1 MDKFLDIYINEIFLQ
16 KNFALQSYNKFIDSL
31 DTQKSPKNTLY
42 HIHHFLVH
50 TSNIIKILFPK
61 DNPKNQDNIFIQER
75 AKKLRENFNL
85 SENDFNIHQINLRN
99 DLEWIKS
106 LKISPFVLDIPIFP
120 AFIRSSLE

>member
-99 DLEWIKS
+99 DLEHYDERIDFWVKNFIDKKIKQN
-106 LKISPFVLDIPIFP
+106 IT
-120 AFIRSSLE
+120 